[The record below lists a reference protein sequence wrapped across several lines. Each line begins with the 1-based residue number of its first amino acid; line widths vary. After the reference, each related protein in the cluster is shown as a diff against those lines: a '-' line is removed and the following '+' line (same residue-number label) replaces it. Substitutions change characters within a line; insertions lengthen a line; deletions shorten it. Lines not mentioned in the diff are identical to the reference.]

1 MWISF
6 QEVVTHTEALKGFK
20 LEEGNDQF
28 KRWLWLQWFSA
39 PGPLFLLFSIIFP
52 PALVEFFSVFNY
64 ATIPSFPKSYL
75 YFVICIPYN
84 LQ

>member
-6 QEVVTHTEALKGFK
+6 QEVVIYIEALKGFK
-20 LEEGNDQF
+20 LEEGSDQF
-28 KRWLWLQWFSA
+28 KRWLWLQWFSG
-39 PGPLFLLFSIIFP
+39 PGPLFLLFIIIFP
-52 PALVEFFSVFNY
+52 PALVEFFSAFSY
-64 ATIPSFPKSYL
+64 ATITSIPKSYL